1 MAEEFK
7 LEKNML
13 EHEAKG
19 ISKIRRHA
27 RRKAMSHLKV
37 KWAEMKRTLKLKTIK
52 CEAKDETETEKLKK
66 KLKQVT
72 AAFNK
77 IKRERDDKKKKAA
90 RKAAEEQRAKR
101 YAKQD
106 ANVKEQQFEAA
117 AELKE
122 KAKRYAKQDANVKE
136 QQFEA

>member
-52 CEAKDETETEKLKK
+52 CEAKDETETERLKK

-72 AAFNK
+72 AAFRR
-77 IKRERDDKKKKAA
+77 IKKENDAHKKKLKQVTAA
-90 RKAAEEQRAKR
+90 FRRIK
-101 YAKQD
+101 
-106 ANVKEQQFEAA
+106 KEN
-117 AELKE
+117 
-122 KAKRYAKQDANVKE
+122 D
-136 QQFEA
+136 